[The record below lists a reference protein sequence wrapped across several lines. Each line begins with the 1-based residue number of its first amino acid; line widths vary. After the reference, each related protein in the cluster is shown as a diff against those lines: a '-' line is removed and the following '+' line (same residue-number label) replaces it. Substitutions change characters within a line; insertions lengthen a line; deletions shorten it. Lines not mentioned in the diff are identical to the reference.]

1 MSANKK
7 ILASPSK
14 INWSAV
20 DAAPMADV
28 PDDDSSELTSEMFRQ
43 QRHINSYT
51 ENPWIFM
58 LNR

>member
-28 PDDDSSELTSEMFRQ
+28 PDDDSPELTSEMFRQ
-43 QRHINSYT
+43 LRHIVQVAGA
-51 ENPWIFM
+51 
-58 LNR
+58 